1 MEKYTIGQ
9 IIRCQVSG
17 IVSYGMFVSI
27 NHYYNGLI
35 HISEISSG
43 FVRDINDFVA
53 IGDVIYAKILDI
65 DDEYGQMSLSIKN
78 IDYKKKGRI
87 KKIVESKNGFNPLK
101 ENLSTWTEEKIKEYN
116 LK

>member
-17 IVSYGMFVSI
+17 IVSYGIFVSI

-43 FVRDINDFVA
+43 FVRDINDF
-53 IGDVIYAKILDI
+53 
-65 DDEYGQMSLSIKN
+65 GQQNDNVFPNVFREEPALIK
-78 IDYKKKGRI
+78 
-87 KKIVESKNGFNPLK
+87 
-101 ENLSTWTEEKIKEYN
+101 
-116 LK
+116 